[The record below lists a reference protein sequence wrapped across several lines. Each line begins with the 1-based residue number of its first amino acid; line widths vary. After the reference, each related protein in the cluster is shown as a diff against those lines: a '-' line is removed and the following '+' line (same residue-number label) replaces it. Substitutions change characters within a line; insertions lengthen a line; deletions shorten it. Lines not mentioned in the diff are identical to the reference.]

1 MNNVTGFLHLPKQ
14 LSTRSRS
21 NALAH
26 THLLTRLSILAFAV
40 CSALI
45 AGCATEV
52 TGQPASSSEIASS
65 SSTSA
70 TPRQTDARGKHL
82 PFLTKFFERWNPGND
97 GTDYEP
103 CTTLTADQISSLG
116 LDPNTMKDVAI
127 VDGQT
132 ARGCTWNAKQPIG
145 SDLYLNQKV
154 GNSKSLADYKYK
166 YRNLGKWRP
175 DIYIRGRQV
184 GVEEDGFDGCTTYV
198 QSGQSGV
205 ITSTTSTGAREQTL
219 DEQCEW
225 VFAFT
230 EATIDQ
236 IPK

>member
-1 MNNVTGFLHLPKQ
+1 MITNFRTATYSLVIVGCCA
-14 LSTRSRS
+14 LS
-21 NALAH
+21 
-26 THLLTRLSILAFAV
+26 
-40 CSALI
+40 
-45 AGCATEV
+45 AGCAAEGTAPS
-52 TGQPASSSEIASS
+52 TKSTASSSIGSPS
-65 SSTSA
+65 PH
-70 TPRQTDARGKHL
+70 PRQTDARGRTL
-82 PFLTKFFERWNPGND
+82 PFVTEFFKRWNPGND

-116 LDPNTMKDVAI
+116 LDPNTVKDVAI

-205 ITSTTSTGAREQTL
+205 ITSTTSTGEREQTL

-230 EATIDQ
+230 EATIDK